1 MQGPQDLQTYTPGKV
16 DHDFTGRI
24 AQLKQIIEA
33 ALSQFWT
40 SNALYSNLQWP
51 HSQSPL
57 EDNKCSP
64 MIQVREPFK
73 VASGMETVLQSV

>member
-33 ALSQFWT
+33 ALPQFWT
-40 SNALYSNLQWP
+40 SSALYSNLQ
-51 HSQSPL
+51 
-57 EDNKCSP
+57 
-64 MIQVREPFK
+64 
-73 VASGMETVLQSV
+73 